1 MSLSLSSLSYGVPMH
16 NDLSTNDINTILNSK
31 RKVLCSKEGYSDFQ
45 VYSLIEGFLVTDDED
60 YFYWVATEEEAIALW
75 CEYQEGDFWK
85 EVAHQIGL
93 EVTALALHHLPNW
106 EG

>member
-1 MSLSLSSLSYGVPMH
+1 MSLSMSLSS
-16 NDLSTNDINTILNSK
+16 NAIRTILNSK
-31 RKVLCSKEGYSDFQ
+31 REIVCSKEGYCDFQ
-45 VYSLIEGFLVTDDED
+45 VYSLKEGFLVTDDED

-85 EVAHQIGL
+85 EVALEIGL
-93 EVTALALHHLPNW
+93 EVTPIALHHLPNW